1 MKRFAIG
8 IDLGGTSVKAALVE
22 RGEGATNQTHRDTD
36 AEKGPDHVID
46 VIVDLV
52 KEMWSH
58 APEDDIT
65 GIGIGAPGNINWER
79 TTLSYP
85 PNLHG
90 WKSINLKDAIQQR
103 LGAAVPI
110 IVENDANVAGLG
122 SAHYGAGRPYDSFIM
137 MTLGTG
143 VGGAIIYNNKIFRGT
158 TGSAGEIGHMSIDYE
173 GPYDRSGVAG
183 SIEAYLG
190 QNHLSEYARERLLND
205 DTTIL
210 HGMTGP
216 ELEELTPKMLYDAA
230 VRGDQPAI
238 DILAWAGHKL
248 GCVMASVV
256 HLLDIRTFIVG
267 GGVSA
272 AGDFILEPARRTVKQ
287 FVMPGMRSGLEIIQE
302 SLGNQVGILG
312 AAHVV
317 FQYLDDHDA

>member
-8 IDLGGTSVKAALVE
+8 IDLGGTNVKAALVE
-22 RGEGATNQTHRDTD
+22 RGEGATNQTHRATD

-46 VIVDLV
+46 VMVDLV
-52 KEMWSH
+52 QEMWSH

-65 GIGIGAPGNINWER
+65 GIGIGAPGNINWDR

-90 WKSINLKDAIQQR
+90 WDSINLQDEMQKR
-103 LGAAVPI
+103 LGALVPI

-122 SAHYGAGRPYDSFIM
+122 SAHYGAGRPHDSFIM
-137 MTLGTG
+137 LTLGTG
-143 VGGAIIYNNKIFRGT
+143 VGGAIIHNNKIFRGT

-173 GPYDRSGVAG
+173 GPVDRSGVAG

-190 QNHLSEYARERLLND
+190 QNHLSQHARERLLND

-210 HGMTGP
+210 HQMAGP
-216 ELEELTPKMLYDAA
+216 DLEYLTPKMLHDAA
-230 VRGDQPAI
+230 IRGDQSAI
-238 DILAWAGHKL
+238 DILSWAGHKL
-248 GCVMASVV
+248 GWVISSVV
-256 HLLDIRTFIVG
+256 HLLDIRKFIVG

-272 AGDFILEPARRTVKQ
+272 AGDYILGPARKAIQ
-287 FVMPGMRSGLEIIQE
+287 QSVMPGMRSDIEIIQE
-302 SLGNQVGILG
+302 TLGNQVGILG
-312 AAHVV
+312 AAHLI
-317 FQYLDDHDA
+317 FQYLDEH

>member
-8 IDLGGTSVKAALVE
+8 IDLGGTNVKAALVE
-22 RGEGATNQTHRDTD
+22 RGEGATNQTHRATD

-46 VIVDLV
+46 VMVDLV
-52 KEMWSH
+52 QEMWSH

-90 WKSINLKDAIQQR
+90 WDSINLQDEMQKR
-103 LGAAVPI
+103 LGALVPI

-122 SAHYGAGRPYDSFIM
+122 SAHYGAGRPHDSFIM
-137 MTLGTG
+137 LTLGTG
-143 VGGAIIYNNKIFRGT
+143 VGGAIIHNNKIFRGT

-173 GPYDRSGVAG
+173 GPVDRSGVAG

-190 QNHLSEYARERLLND
+190 QNHLSQHARERLLND

-210 HGMTGP
+210 HQMAGP
-216 ELEELTPKMLYDAA
+216 ELEYLTPKMLHDAA
-230 VRGDQPAI
+230 IRGDQSAI
-238 DILAWAGHKL
+238 DILSWAGHKL
-248 GCVMASVV
+248 GWVISSVV
-256 HLLDIRTFIVG
+256 HLLDIRKFIVG

-272 AGDFILEPARRTVKQ
+272 AGDYILGPARKAIQ
-287 FVMPGMRSGLEIIQE
+287 QSVMPGMRSGIEIIQE
-302 SLGNQVGILG
+302 TLGNQVGILG
-312 AAHVV
+312 AAHLI
-317 FQYLDDHDA
+317 FQYLDEH